1 MKNNSL
7 NKYFFKE
14 KKLANTEKKINEIEK
29 CYLKTFYN
37 SESQKNMEIVKKYK
51 KFFKKKHFVSYNVIL
66 TKNIELFLRKIS
78 SEDYIFICNKDGFEY
93 FNKLYKNYL
102 KSKNNIFF
110 EKIKSKK
117 ELKLII
123 KLVSEQKKN
132 LICIG
137 GGQVTDI
144 AKFIAFKTKA
154 KLITIPTILATH
166 VYASPKIHALKPI
179 KQFGYKLTIDGYPSN
194 LSIIDL
200 NIIQKKFKEDKRF
213 IYSGM
218 GDLMAFYNSKLDWF
232 LSRKF
237 KKDEKNFSLN
247 SIKKVESILEN
258 IDIKKPI
265 NNWIKEYIF
274 AQVLLCN
281 ITDWSGS
288 APASGTEHFF
298 ANLYEK
304 KFPSKIL
311 HGELVA
317 LGTLIFRYLRGSNYR
332 KIDKLMKKFKIKNS
346 IKKFKITKSRII
358 QILLLCKKEGLRKKR
373 YSILNEKKFSR
384 LDFTYFIERMI
395 KKKLIVLK

>member
-1 MKNNSL
+1 MNNNFL
-7 NKYFFKE
+7 HQYFLKE
-14 KKLANTEKKINEIEK
+14 KKFADTEKKYNEIEK
-29 CYLKTFYN
+29 YYSKTFF
-37 SESQKNMEIVKKYK
+37 SIDRDKNMEIVKKYV
-51 KFFKKKHFVSYNVIL
+51 KFFKKKHFVSYNVVI
-66 TKNIELFLRKIS
+66 TNKIDLFLRKIS
-78 SEDYIFICNKDGFEY
+78 SEDYIFISNKDGFNY

-102 KSKNNIFF
+102 KSKKNIFF
-110 EKIKSKK
+110 ENIKSKK
-117 ELKLII
+117 DLESII
-123 KLVSEQKKN
+123 KLIFEKKKN

-144 AKFIAFKTKA
+144 AKFIAFKTNV

-166 VYASPKIHALKPI
+166 VYASPKIHALKQI
-179 KQFGYKLTIDGYPSN
+179 KQFGYKLTIDGRPSN

-218 GDLMAFYNSKLDWF
+218 GDLMAFYNAKLDWF
-232 LSRKF
+232 ISKKF
-237 KKDEKNFSLN
+237 KKNERNFLIN
-247 SIKKVESILEN
+247 SIKKVEDILEN
-258 IDIKKPI
+258 INIKKSI

-281 ITDWSGS
+281 ITDWAGS

-304 KFPSKIL
+304 KFPGKIL

-317 LGTLIFRYLRGSNYR
+317 LGTLIFRYIRGSNY
-332 KIDKLMKKFKIKNS
+332 KKVDYLMKKFKLKNT
-346 IKKFKITKSRII
+346 IKKFQITKTRII

-373 YSILNEKKFSR
+373 YTILNEKKFSQ
-384 LDFTYFIERMI
+384 LDYTYLIESML
-395 KKKLIVLK
+395 KKKLIILK